1 MTSSRRETTPVRLDQ
16 SLMEAAKTQG
26 SLSTR
31 TPPEQIQYWATIG
44 KSVESLLTS
53 ADLLSLMAETVEIQ
67 LVHKEAPYIDP
78 MSVLLDPMASASN
91 EQVKAKAMSVG
102 FAFQASNLHPG
113 KLEKV
118 YPDGKIEVGTF
129 IGGVF
134 TIGSDKS

>member
-91 EQVKAKAMSVG
+91 QQVKANAMSVG
-102 FAFQASNLHPG
+102 FAYQASNLHPD
-113 KLEKV
+113 KLEKI

-134 TIGSDKS
+134 TVDSDNA